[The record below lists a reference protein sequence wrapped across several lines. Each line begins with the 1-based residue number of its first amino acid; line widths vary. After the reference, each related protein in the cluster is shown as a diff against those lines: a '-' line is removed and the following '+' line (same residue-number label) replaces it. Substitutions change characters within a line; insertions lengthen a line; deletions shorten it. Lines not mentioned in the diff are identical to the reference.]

1 MLSIENKDHRT
12 IGPRLE
18 IIPTNKDPYYGS
30 LLKLAS
36 PCPGVLIRTTG
47 T

>member
-18 IIPTNKDPYYGS
+18 IIPTNKIKIIKISFPKG
-30 LLKLAS
+30 
-36 PCPGVLIRTTG
+36 PGVLIRTTG